1 VTPLAGVILLT
12 LSNLHRERSDRMAEA
27 VEKLTKKSEDPSKWY
42 LQLVRMAKLA
52 DYGPVRGM
60 FAIRPYGYAIWER
73 IQGDL
78 DARFK
83 ATGHQNAYFPLLIPE
98 SFLRKEAEHVEGFD
112 PELAWVTIGGREELE
127 ERLAIRPTSES
138 IICDFYRNWIQ
149 SYRDLPI
156 LINQWCNVLRWE
168 MVTRPFLRTAEFL
181 WQEGH
186 TVHATA
192 GEAREET
199 LKMLGVYR
207 DCFYEAMAIPVLT
220 GAKSPS
226 ERFAGALET
235 FTCEGLMGDGRA
247 LQAATSH
254 DLGQNFARAFDITFL
269 DENQERVHP
278 YQTSW
283 GFSTRTIGGLILVH
297 GDDRGLKLPP
307 RIAPV
312 EAVIVPIWRG
322 SNKGEVR
329 REAEALYSEL
339 KDSGLRME
347 VDLDEEHSPGWKFNE
362 HELRG
367 VPVRVELG
375 PKDIEKE
382 QAVLVRRD
390 TGEKEFAARAGL
402 AERLRALLVQIQDNM
417 LRRATEFR
425 DANTR
430 DAGTYEEFKE
440 ILEEK
445 RGFVVAPWDGT
456 EETEQKI
463 KEDTKATIR
472 LLPFERQEGKDL
484 ISGKPGETA
493 IFARAY

>member
-1 VTPLAGVILLT
+1 MCEV
-12 LSNLHRERSDRMAEA
+12 
-27 VEKLTKKSEDPSKWY
+27 VEKLTKKSEDPSRWY

-52 DYGPVRGM
+52 DYGPVRGT
-60 FAIRPYGYAIWER
+60 FAIRPYGFAIWER
-73 IQGDL
+73 IQRDL
-78 DARFK
+78 DDRFK

-98 SFLRKEAEHVEGFD
+98 SYLKREAEHVEGFD

-168 MVTRPFLRTAEFL
+168 KVTRPFLRTSEFL

-192 GEAREET
+192 EEAREET
-199 LKMLGVYR
+199 FRMLNIYR
-207 DCFYEAMAIPVLT
+207 DTFYETLAVPVLT
-220 GAKSPS
+220 GMKSPS
-226 ERFAGALET
+226 ERFAGAIET
-235 FTCEGLMGDGRA
+235 YTCEGLMGDGRA

-269 DENQERVHP
+269 DENQDRVYP

-307 RIAPV
+307 KLAPTETV
-312 EAVIVPIWRG
+312 LVPIWRG
-322 SNKGEVR
+322 NNKGEVR
-329 REAEALYSEL
+329 REAETLYSEL
-339 KDSGLRME
+339 RDSGFRIEADM
-347 VDLDEEHSPGWKFNE
+347 DEEHSPGWKFNE

-367 VPVRVELG
+367 VPVRIELG

-390 TGEKEFAARAGL
+390 TGEKEFVPRKGL
-402 AERLRALLVQIQDNM
+402 PERLQTLLVQIQENM
-417 LRRATEFR
+417 FAQAERFREENTRRAE
-425 DANTR
+425 
-430 DAGTYEEFKE
+430 TYGEFKE
-440 ILEEK
+440 IIEEK
-445 RGFVVAPWDGT
+445 RGFVRAPWDGT
-456 EETEQKI
+456 DETEQKI
-463 KEDTKATIR
+463 KEETKATIR
-472 LLPFERQEGKDL
+472 LLPFETEEGKDL
-484 ISGKPGETA
+484 VSCRPGSVA
-493 IFARAY
+493 VFARAY

>member
-1 VTPLAGVILLT
+1 MT
-12 LSNLHRERSDRMAEA
+12 EA
-27 VEKLTKKSEDPSKWY
+27 VERLTKKSEDSSKWY

-52 DYGPVRGM
+52 DYGPVRGT
-60 FAIRPYGYAIWER
+60 FAIRPYGFAIWER
-73 IQGDL
+73 IQQDL

-98 SFLRKEAEHVEGFD
+98 SYLMKEAEHVEGFA
-112 PELAWVTIGGREELE
+112 PECAWVTVGGDDELE

-138 IICDFYRNWIQ
+138 IICDFYRKWIH
-149 SYRDLPI
+149 SYRDLPV

-192 GEAREET
+192 EEAREEA
-199 LKMLGVYR
+199 LRMLNVYR
-207 DCFYEAMAIPVLT
+207 DCFYEVLAIPVLT
-220 GAKSPS
+220 GMKSPS
-226 ERFAGALET
+226 ERFAGAVET

-283 GFSTRTIGGLILVH
+283 GFSTRTIGALILVH
-297 GDDRGLKLPP
+297 GDDRGLRLPP
-307 RIAPV
+307 KLAPTQV
-312 EAVIVPIWRG
+312 VIVPIWRG
-322 SNKGEVR
+322 KSKGEVR
-329 REAEALYSEL
+329 REAEALHREL
-339 KDSGLRME
+339 VEAGLRVE
-347 VDLDEEHSPGWKFNE
+347 ADLDEEHSPGWKFNE

-375 PKDIEKE
+375 PKDIEKG
-382 QAVLVRRD
+382 QAVFVRRD
-390 TGEKEFAARAGL
+390 TGEKEFVERRVAAR
-402 AERLRALLVQIQDNM
+402 RLIELMDEIQSNM
-417 LRRATEFR
+417 LRQAEAFR
-425 DANTR
+425 DENTR
-430 DAGTYEEFKE
+430 RAETYEEFRE
-440 ILEEK
+440 IIEEK

-463 KEDTKATIR
+463 KEETKATIR
-472 LLPFERQEGKDL
+472 LLPFEREEGKDL
-484 ISGKPGETA
+484 ISGRPGKTA

>member
-1 VTPLAGVILLT
+1 MV
-12 LSNLHRERSDRMAEA
+12 EA
-27 VEKLTKKSEDPSKWY
+27 VEKLTKKSKDPSRWY

-52 DYGPVRGM
+52 DYGPVRGT
-60 FAIRPYGYAIWER
+60 FAIRPYGFAIWER
-73 IQGDL
+73 IQRDL
-78 DARFK
+78 DDRFK

-98 SFLRKEAEHVEGFD
+98 SYLKKEAEHVEGFD
-112 PELAWVTIGGREELE
+112 PELAWVTRGGREELE

-168 MVTRPFLRTAEFL
+168 MVTRPFLRPSEFL

-192 GEAREET
+192 EEAHDEA
-199 LKMLGVYR
+199 LQMLGVYR
-207 DCFYEAMAIPVLT
+207 DCFYEALAIPVLV
-220 GAKSPS
+220 GMKSPS
-226 ERFAGALET
+226 ERFAGAVET
-235 FTCEGLMGDGRA
+235 FTCEALMGDGRA

-283 GFSTRTIGGLILVH
+283 GFSTRVIGGLILAH

-307 RIAPV
+307 KLAPTQ
-312 EAVIVPIWRG
+312 AVIVPIWRG
-322 SNKGEVR
+322 QNKGEVR

-339 KDSGLRME
+339 NDTGLRME
-347 VDLDEEHSPGWKFNE
+347 LDLDEEHSPGWKFNE

-375 PKDIEKE
+375 PRDIEKE

-390 TGEKEFAARAGL
+390 TGEKEFVRREEL
-402 AERLRALLVQIQDNM
+402 AVRLQALLSDIQENM
-417 LRRATEFR
+417 LRQAEELRET
-425 DANTR
+425 NTR
-430 DAGTYEEFKE
+430 RAESYGEFNE
-440 ILEEK
+440 IVEEK
-445 RGFVVAPWDGT
+445 RGFVLAPWDGT

-463 KEDTKATIR
+463 KEETKATIR
-472 LLPFERQEGKDL
+472 LLPFEREEGKDL
-484 ISGKPGETA
+484 VSGKPGQTA
-493 IFARAY
+493 FFARAY

>member
-1 VTPLAGVILLT
+1 VV
-12 LSNLHRERSDRMAEA
+12 EA

-52 DYGPVRGM
+52 DYGPVRGT
-60 FAIRPYGYAIWER
+60 FAIRPYGFAIWEG
-73 IQGDL
+73 IQRDL
-78 DARFK
+78 DDRFK

-98 SFLRKEAEHVEGFD
+98 SFLKKEAEVVEAFD

-149 SYRDLPI
+149 SYRDLPV
-156 LINQWCNVLRWE
+156 LINQWCNVMRWE
-168 MVTRPFLRTAEFL
+168 KVTRPFLRTAEFL

-192 GEAREET
+192 EESREEA
-199 LKMLGVYR
+199 LRMQRVYR
-207 DCFYEAMAIPVLT
+207 DCFYEAFAIPVMT

-226 ERFAGALET
+226 ERFPGAIET
-235 FTCEGLMGDGRA
+235 YTCEGLMGDGRA

-254 DLGQNFARAFDITFL
+254 DLGQNFSRAFDITFL
-269 DENQERVHP
+269 DEQQERQYAH
-278 YQTSW
+278 QTSW

-307 RIAPV
+307 KLAPT

-322 SNKGEVR
+322 QNKGEVR
-329 REAEALYSEL
+329 REAEKLYVEL
-339 KDSGLRME
+339 QTAGFRME

-367 VPVRVELG
+367 VPVRIELG
-375 PKDIEKE
+375 PRDIENG

-390 TGEKEFAARAGL
+390 IAGKEGKEFVPRAGL
-402 AERLRALLVQIQDNM
+402 PERLRVLLAEIQENM
-417 LRRATEFR
+417 LRQATEFR
-425 DANTR
+425 DENTR
-430 DAGTYEEFKE
+430 RAESYGEFKE
-440 ILEEK
+440 IIEEK
-445 RGFVVAPWDGT
+445 RGFVLAPWDGT

-463 KEDTKATIR
+463 KEEMKATIR
-472 LLPFERQEGKDL
+472 LLPFEREEGKDL
-484 ISGKPGETA
+484 VSGRTGRTA
-493 IFARAY
+493 VFARAY

>member
-1 VTPLAGVILLT
+1 MYE
-12 LSNLHRERSDRMAEA
+12 ERSVWMTEA
-27 VEKLTKKSEDPSKWY
+27 VEKLTRKSEDPSRWY

-52 DYGPVRGM
+52 DYGPVRGT

-73 IQGDL
+73 IQRDL
-78 DARFK
+78 DDRFK
-83 ATGHQNAYFPLLIPE
+83 ATGHYNAYFPLLIPE
-98 SFLRKEAEHVEGFD
+98 TYLKKEAEIVEAFD

-127 ERLAIRPTSES
+127 ERLAVRPTSES
-138 IICDFYRNWIQ
+138 IICEFYKNWVQ

-156 LINQWCNVLRWE
+156 LINQWCNVMRWE
-168 MVTRPFLRTAEFL
+168 KVTRPFLRTAEFL

-192 GEAREET
+192 EESREEA
-199 LKMLGVYR
+199 LKMHGVYS
-207 DCFYEAMAIPVLT
+207 DCFYEALAIPVLG

-226 ERFAGALET
+226 ERFPGALET
-235 FTCEGLMGDGRA
+235 YTCEGLMGDGRA

-254 DLGQNFARAFDITFL
+254 DLGQNFSRAFEITFL
-269 DENQERVHP
+269 DEQQNRVYAH
-278 YQTSW
+278 QTSW
-283 GFSTRTIGGLILVH
+283 GFSTRVIGGLILVH

-307 RIAPV
+307 KLAPTQ
-312 EAVIVPIWRG
+312 AVIVPIWRG
-322 SNKGEVR
+322 QNKGEVR

-347 VDLDEEHSPGWKFNE
+347 IDLDEEHSPGWKFNE

-390 TGEKEFAARAGL
+390 TGEKEFVQRKGL
-402 AERLRALLVQIQDNM
+402 PERLRALMSEIQENM
-417 LRRATEFR
+417 LSQATEFR

-430 DAGTYEEFKE
+430 HAETYEEFRE
-440 ILEEK
+440 IIEEK

-456 EETEQKI
+456 GETEQRI
-463 KEDTKATIR
+463 KEETKATIR
-472 LLPFERQEGKDL
+472 LLPFDRQEGKDL
-484 ISGKPGETA
+484 VSGKPGETA

>member
-1 VTPLAGVILLT
+1 MSEV
-12 LSNLHRERSDRMAEA
+12 
-27 VEKLTKKSEDPSKWY
+27 VEKLTKKSEDPSRWY

-52 DYGPVRGM
+52 DYGPVRGT
-60 FAIRPYGYAIWER
+60 FAIRPYGFAIWER
-73 IQGDL
+73 IQRDL
-78 DARFK
+78 DERFK

-98 SFLRKEAEHVEGFD
+98 SYLKKEAEHVEGFD
-112 PELAWVTIGGREELE
+112 PELAWVTRGGREELE

-168 MVTRPFLRTAEFL
+168 KVTRPFLRTSEFL

-192 GEAREET
+192 AEAREET
-199 LKMLGVYR
+199 LRMLNVYR
-207 DCFYEAMAIPVLT
+207 DTFYETLALPVLT
-220 GAKSPS
+220 GMKSPS
-226 ERFAGALET
+226 ERFAGAIET
-235 FTCEGLMGDGRA
+235 YTCEGLMGDGRA
-247 LQAATSH
+247 LQVATSH

-269 DENQERVHP
+269 DENQDRVYP

-307 RIAPV
+307 KLAPT
-312 EAVIVPIWRG
+312 ETVIVPIWRG
-322 SNKGEVR
+322 NNKGEVR

-339 KDSGLRME
+339 RDSGFRIEADM
-347 VDLDEEHSPGWKFNE
+347 DEEHSPGWKFNE

-390 TGEKEFAARAGL
+390 TGEKEFVPRKGL
-402 AERLRALLVQIQDNM
+402 PERLRTLLVQIQENM
-417 LRRATEFR
+417 FVQAEKFR
-425 DANTR
+425 GENTR
-430 DAGTYEEFKE
+430 WAETYGEFKE
-440 ILEEK
+440 IIEEK
-445 RGFVVAPWDGT
+445 RGFVRAPWDGT

-463 KEDTKATIR
+463 KEETKATIR
-472 LLPFERQEGKDL
+472 LLPFETEEGKDL
-484 ISGKPGETA
+484 VSGRPGSVA

>member
-1 VTPLAGVILLT
+1 MV
-12 LSNLHRERSDRMAEA
+12 EA

-52 DYGPVRGM
+52 DYGPVRGT
-60 FAIRPYGYAIWER
+60 FAIRPYGFAIWER
-73 IQGDL
+73 IQRDL
-78 DARFK
+78 DDRFK

-98 SFLRKEAEHVEGFD
+98 SYLKKEAEHVEGFD
-112 PELAWVTIGGREELE
+112 PELAWVTVGGREELE
-127 ERLAIRPTSES
+127 ERLAIQPTSES

-149 SYRDLPI
+149 SYRDLPL

-168 MVTRPFLRTAEFL
+168 KVTRPFLRTAEFL

-192 GEAREET
+192 GEAREEA
-199 LKMLGVYR
+199 LRMQSVYR
-207 DCFYEAMAIPVLT
+207 DTFYETLAIPVLT
-220 GAKSPS
+220 GTKSPS
-226 ERFAGALET
+226 ERFAGATET
-235 FTCEGLMGDGRA
+235 YTCEGLMGDGRA

-269 DENQERVHP
+269 DEQQERVHP

-307 RIAPV
+307 KLAPT

-322 SNKGEVR
+322 NNKGEVR
-329 REAEALYSEL
+329 REAEKLYVEL
-339 KDSGLRME
+339 QTAGFRME
-347 VDLDEEHSPGWKFNE
+347 IDLDEEHSPGWKFNE

-375 PKDIEKE
+375 PKDIEND

-390 TGEKEFAARAGL
+390 VPGREGKEFVPRDALPG
-402 AERLRALLVQIQDNM
+402 RLRALLGEIQENM
-417 LRRATEFR
+417 LRQATEFR
-425 DANTR
+425 DENTR
-430 DAGTYEEFKE
+430 RAESYGEFKE
-440 ILEEK
+440 IIEEK
-445 RGFVVAPWDGT
+445 RGFVLAPWDGT

-463 KEDTKATIR
+463 KEETKATIR
-472 LLPFERQEGKDL
+472 LLPFEREEGKDL
-484 ISGKPGETA
+484 VSGRPGRTA
-493 IFARAY
+493 VFARAY

>member
-1 VTPLAGVILLT
+1 MV
-12 LSNLHRERSDRMAEA
+12 EA
-27 VEKLTKKSEDPSKWY
+27 VEKLTKKSEDPSRWY

-52 DYGPVRGM
+52 DYGPVRGT
-60 FAIRPYGYAIWER
+60 FAIRPYGFALWEG
-73 IQGDL
+73 IQRDL

-98 SFLRKEAEHVEGFD
+98 SYLKKEAEHVEGFD

-156 LINQWCNVLRWE
+156 LINQWCNVVRWE
-168 MVTRPFLRTAEFL
+168 KVTRPFLRTSEFL

-192 GEAREET
+192 EKASQEA
-199 LKMLGVYR
+199 LQMLNVYR
-207 DCFYEAMAIPVLT
+207 DCFYETLAIPVHI
-220 GAKSPS
+220 GIKSPS
-226 ERFAGALET
+226 ERFAGAVET
-235 FTCEGLMGDGRA
+235 YTCEGLMGDGRA

-269 DENQERVHP
+269 DENQERVYP

-307 RIAPV
+307 KLAPTQ
-312 EAVIVPIWRG
+312 AVIVPIWREK
-322 SNKGEVR
+322 NKGEVR

-339 KDSGLRME
+339 KDAGLRIEADM
-347 VDLDEEHSPGWKFNE
+347 DEEHSPGWKFNE

-375 PKDIEKE
+375 PKDIEKG

-390 TGEKEFAARAGL
+390 TGEKEFVPREGLPERLQMLL
-402 AERLRALLVQIQDNM
+402 AEIQENM
-417 LRRATEFR
+417 LAQAMQFREENTRRAES
-425 DANTR
+425 
-430 DAGTYEEFKE
+430 YEEFKE
-440 ILEEK
+440 IIEEK
-445 RGFVVAPWDGT
+445 RGFVLAPWDGT

-463 KEDTKATIR
+463 KEETKATIR
-472 LLPFERQEGKDL
+472 LLPFESEEGKDL
-484 ISGKPGETA
+484 VSGKPGKMA
-493 IFARAY
+493 YFARAY

>member
-1 VTPLAGVILLT
+1 MSEV
-12 LSNLHRERSDRMAEA
+12 
-27 VEKLTKKSEDPSKWY
+27 VEKLTKKSEDPSQWY

-52 DYGPVRGM
+52 DYGPVRGT

-73 IQGDL
+73 IQVDL
-78 DARFK
+78 DGRFK

-98 SFLRKEAEHVEGFD
+98 SYLKKEAEIVEAFD

-127 ERLAIRPTSES
+127 ERLATRPTSES
-138 IICDFYRNWIQ
+138 SICEFYSNWVQ

-156 LINQWCNVLRWE
+156 LVNQWCSVMRWE
-168 MVTRPFLRTAEFL
+168 KVTRPFLRTAEFL

-186 TVHATA
+186 TVHAMA
-192 GEAREET
+192 EESREEA
-199 LKMLGVYR
+199 LKMQGIYR
-207 DCFYEAMAIPVLT
+207 DCFYEALAVPVLT
-220 GAKSPS
+220 GAKSAS
-226 ERFAGALET
+226 ERFPGALET

-254 DLGQNFARAFDITFL
+254 DLGQNFSRAFDITFL

-283 GFSTRTIGGLILVH
+283 GFSWRTIGGLILVH
-297 GDDRGLKLPP
+297 GDDRGLRLPP
-307 RIAPV
+307 KLAPTQ
-312 EAVIVPIWRG
+312 AVIVPIWRG

-329 REAEALYSEL
+329 VEAEALYSEL
-339 KDSGLRME
+339 KDAGLRME

-375 PKDIEKE
+375 PKDIEKG

-402 AERLRALLVQIQDNM
+402 AERLRALMVEIQENM
-417 LRRATEFR
+417 LRQATEFR

-430 DAGTYEEFKE
+430 KAESYEEFQE
-440 ILEEK
+440 IIARD
-445 RGFVVAPWDGT
+445 RGFVIAPWDGT
-456 EETEQKI
+456 EQTEQKI
-463 KEDTKATIR
+463 KEDTRATIR
-472 LLPFERQEGKDL
+472 LLPFEREDGKDL
-484 ISGKPGETA
+484 VSGRPGLSA

>member
-1 VTPLAGVILLT
+1 M
-12 LSNLHRERSDRMAEA
+12 SEA

-52 DYGPVRGM
+52 DYGPVRGT
-60 FAIRPYGYAIWER
+60 FAIRPYGFAIWER
-73 IQGDL
+73 IQRDL
-78 DARFK
+78 DDRFK

-168 MVTRPFLRTAEFL
+168 KVTRPFLRTTEFL

-192 GEAREET
+192 EEAREET
-199 LKMLGVYR
+199 LRMLNVYN
-207 DCFYEAMAIPVLT
+207 DTFYETLAIPVLT
-220 GAKSPS
+220 GVKSPS
-226 ERFAGALET
+226 ERFAGAVET
-235 FTCEGLMGDGRA
+235 YTCEGLMGDGRA

-269 DENQERVHP
+269 DENQDRVYP

-283 GFSTRTIGGLILVH
+283 GFTTRTIGGLILVH

-307 RIAPV
+307 KLAPT

-339 KDSGLRME
+339 KDAGFRVEADM
-347 VDLDEEHSPGWKFNE
+347 DEEHSPGWKFNE

-367 VPVRVELG
+367 VPVRIELG

-390 TGEKEFAARAGL
+390 TGEKEFVPRKGL
-402 AERLRALLVQIQDNM
+402 PERLRALLAQIQENM
-417 LRRATEFR
+417 LAQAEKFR
-425 DANTR
+425 DENTCR
-430 DAGTYEEFKE
+430 VETYGELKE
-440 ILEEK
+440 IIEEK
-445 RGFVVAPWDGT
+445 RGFVRAPWDGT

-463 KEDTKATIR
+463 KEETKATIR
-472 LLPFERQEGKDL
+472 LLPFEKEEGKDL
-484 ISGKPGETA
+484 VSGRPGSIA
-493 IFARAY
+493 VFARAY